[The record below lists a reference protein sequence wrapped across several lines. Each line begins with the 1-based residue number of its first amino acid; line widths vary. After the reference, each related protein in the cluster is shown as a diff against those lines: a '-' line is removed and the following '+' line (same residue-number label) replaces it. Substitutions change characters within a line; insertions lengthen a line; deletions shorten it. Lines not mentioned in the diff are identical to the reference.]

1 MKILL
6 TCITILLIQ
15 NITLNSILCKA
26 TWDPETSLES
36 ILSFSCKFY
45 IFRWCALALHNKLWI
60 TSKRVRRLDG
70 SRMCNIRKFT
80 ILHTQCW
87 GFLLLKSWPFF
98 QNHSENWKSSKQTLL
113 QFILISNHAYS
124 AREIIT
130 VLKVGER

>member
-6 TCITILLIQ
+6 TCITILMIQ

-26 TWDPETSLES
+26 IWDPETSLES

-70 SRMCNIRKFT
+70 SRMCNIQKFT
-80 ILHTQCW
+80 SLHTQCW
-87 GFLLLKSWPFF
+87 GFLLLKSWLFF
-98 QNHSENWKSSKQTLL
+98 KTIPKIENRLSKR
-113 QFILISNHAYS
+113 NHAYS

-130 VLKVGER
+130 VLRVGER

>member
-26 TWDPETSLES
+26 IWDPETSLES

-70 SRMCNIRKFT
+70 SRMCNIQKFT

-87 GFLLLKSWPFF
+87 GFLLLKSWLFF

-130 VLKVGER
+130 VLKVVER